1 MEIRGE
7 VLLEKE
13 DLRSSAF
20 LFPFFFFLKRQM
32 NFGPVCV
39 YVHNCL

>member
-20 LFPFFFFLKRQM
+20 FFFLKRQI